1 MKIDIWEKQKLIEIS
16 WKPQWKG
23 QWSEKKCKIIKFT
36 KIDFREEKRV
46 LLVVISFCSKLT
58 SARQQTQVYACVR
71 TRVFVYFVDEIG
83 TAARIKKCLVVFFLV
98 IVGVRLFTFSGFVN
112 DWLTKLFFRRQTL
125 SLGSLSSLKRVSICI
140 KFTSM
145 YVTFWPI
152 VFLLSFFLR
161 FNLLCASMSKPIPI
175 SIHGVAH
182 RFVRMGLCIFVY
194 FSLSGPITT
203 AP

>member
-1 MKIDIWEKQKLIEIS
+1 MKIDIREKQKLIEIS

-98 IVGVRLFTFSGFVN
+98 IVGVH
-112 DWLTKLFFRRQTL
+112 
-125 SLGSLSSLKRVSICI
+125 I
-140 KFTSM
+140 
-145 YVTFWPI
+145 
-152 VFLLSFFLR
+152 
-161 FNLLCASMSKPIPI
+161 
-175 SIHGVAH
+175 
-182 RFVRMGLCIFVY
+182 
-194 FSLSGPITT
+194 
-203 AP
+203 